1 MYKNNFIFIGL
12 VTVFFILSQPNLFVK
27 IPVKYNMYFVL
38 LHCLIFAVAFCFV
51 QDISNN
57 SCEGFTDQ
65 EKEILEKKRQMINKA
80 FEKYNMDE
88 IDNMSNDE
96 IAAIVNPLISDL
108 SEKEKERLKE
118 YSDYMLKK
126 SAASPTHDENNKS
139 IKYMHNVELQKKM
152 DYLGENAS
160 VEQIQFFDALP
171 KNQQNALENIL
182 DSMST
187 EDIKKYLELDTEKLK
202 KSLMEVL
209 SLDFN

>member
-1 MYKNNFIFIGL
+1 MYKNSFIFIGL

-108 SEKEKERLKE
+108 SEK
-118 YSDYMLKK
+118 DTM
-126 SAASPTHDENNKS
+126 
-139 IKYMHNVELQKKM
+139 EL
-152 DYLGENAS
+152 
-160 VEQIQFFDALP
+160 
-171 KNQQNALENIL
+171 
-182 DSMST
+182 
-187 EDIKKYLELDTEKLK
+187 
-202 KSLMEVL
+202 
-209 SLDFN
+209 